1 MFVYISKDFLGF
13 DWLFYWRIFVYIVEL
28 MVNCNGLLFYI
39 KRENNKE
46 NMIWIVGI
54 RKNESFDG
62 MESEVFLFYKNYEL
76 YLFIGSR

>member
-1 MFVYISKDFLGF
+1 
-13 DWLFYWRIFVYIVEL
+13 